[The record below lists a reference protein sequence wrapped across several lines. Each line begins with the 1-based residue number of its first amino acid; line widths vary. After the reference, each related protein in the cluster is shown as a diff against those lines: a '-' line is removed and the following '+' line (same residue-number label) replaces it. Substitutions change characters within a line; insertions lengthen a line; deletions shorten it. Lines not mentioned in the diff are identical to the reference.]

1 MLSKNTK
8 YLFIYVKFITKGK
21 NPVKKN
27 CSQSRIISV
36 YARIKYTLLVPPT
49 LERTKCSNANFNL
62 QFAIVKKEYF
72 AHRSFSTPK
81 LIQSESFSDIISG
94 DRGRLIRAGLH
105 HNLESSVLL
114 PSSNK
119 LVSGNSKRLTY
130 SSPNKIVCFA
140 VSSIVALS
148 IFSPVP

>member
-1 MLSKNTK
+1 MLSKNTT
-8 YLFIYVKFITKGK
+8 YLFIIYKQKGK
-21 NPVKKN
+21 NPVKKS
-27 CSQSRIISV
+27 CSHSRIISV
-36 YARIKYTLLVPPT
+36 LRAYKIHPSGSTNSGTY
-49 LERTKCSNANFNL
+49 KCSSNANFNL
-62 QFAIVKKEYF
+62 QFAIVKKEHF

>member
-1 MLSKNTK
+1 MLSKNTT
-8 YLFIYVKFITKGK
+8 YLFIIYKQKGK
-21 NPVKKN
+21 KPVKKS

-36 YARIKYTLLVPPT
+36 LRAYKIHPSGSTNSGTY
-49 LERTKCSNANFNL
+49 KCSSKTPISIYNSQSL
-62 QFAIVKKEYF
+62 KEYF

-94 DRGRLIRAGLH
+94 DRGSLIRAGLH